1 MIVVNLLMPDN
12 CQECPFMRCGLCI
25 PQNSR
30 NISEYAKSRTKPDD
44 CPIIKEIDEC
54 EVYNNG
60 R

>member
-1 MIVVNLLMPDN
+1 MLIINIPMPHD
-12 CQECPFMRCGLCI
+12 CQECRFMRCGLCI
-25 PQNSR
+25 PQYSK
-30 NISEYAKSRTKPDD
+30 NISEYAKSRTKPNH